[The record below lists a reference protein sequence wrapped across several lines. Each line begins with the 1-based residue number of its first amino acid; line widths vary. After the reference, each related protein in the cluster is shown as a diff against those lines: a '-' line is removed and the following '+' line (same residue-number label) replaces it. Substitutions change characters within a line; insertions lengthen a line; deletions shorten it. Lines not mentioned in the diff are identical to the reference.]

1 MAGRVALVVA
11 LLAVAAAAGC
21 ADDGE
26 PRDAGLPSTT
36 TSTTTAS
43 PSTSTTVAARPSEG
57 CEGSGGEATLG
68 PEEVVRTIESSGTE
82 RSYRLAVPADVDPTT
97 PLPLVLN
104 LHGSGSSALQQSVY
118 SRLPTVAVSRDVI
131 VVTPDAV
138 ANNWRL
144 SAPSD
149 DANPDI
155 RLARDLL
162 DTLSTELCVDR
173 RRIYAAG
180 LSLGAAF
187 SALLACAL
195 PDDIAAVGLVTVE
208 VLLGP
213 CPNSVPVIAF
223 HGTADAVVPYD
234 GGEVRGSEF
243 RGSTVRGAEGNMVR
257 WAELDGCGTEPE
269 RSEVGSEVTRRV
281 YPDCD
286 DGTEVELYTIDGGG
300 HTWPGSPIDVPRLGA
315 NTDQIDATELILDFF
330 AEHPLPEG

>member
-1 MAGRVALVVA
+1 MAGRLALVVVLFA
-11 LLAVAAAAGC
+11 MVAAGC
-21 ADDGE
+21 ADDDE
-26 PRDAGLPSTT
+26 PQAGPPSTTASTSTST
-36 TSTTTAS
+36 TSTTA
-43 PSTSTTVAARPSEG
+43 AARPSEG
-57 CEGSGGEATLG
+57 CGGRRPPSGGPG
-68 PEEVVRTIESSGTE
+68 EVVRTIESSGTQ
-82 RSYRLAVPADVDPTT
+82 RSYRLTVPSDVDPTT

-104 LHGSGSSALQQSVY
+104 LHGSGSNALQQSAY
-118 SRLPTVAVSRDVI
+118 SRLPTVAVTRDVI
-131 VVTPDAV
+131 VVTPDAI

-149 DANPDI
+149 DGNPDI

-162 DTLSTELCVDR
+162 DALSRELCVDR
-173 RRIYAAG
+173 RRVYAAG

-208 VLLGP
+208 VLIGP

-257 WAELDGCGTEPE
+257 WAELGGCGTEPE
-269 RSEVGSEVTRRV
+269 RSEVGSGVTRRV

-300 HTWPGSPIDVPRLGA
+300 HTWPGSPIDVARLGA
-315 NTDQIDATELILDFF
+315 NTDQIDATDLILDFF
-330 AEHPLPEG
+330 AEHPLPER